1 MMCVRLCANV
11 SEAGCLANQ
20 SLASRAAIK
29 VNRCNPQSIR
39 ARSAMAALTDQEL
52 DRLRACSA
60 CPSCAPGVRNTLAAA
75 KATLANQWKR
85 SFTLAEA
92 ALEKGGH
99 SQLGYAPK
107 PRRI

>member
-1 MMCVRLCANV
+1 M

-20 SLASRAAIK
+20 SLASRAATK
-29 VNRCNPQSIR
+29 VSKCNPQSIR

-52 DRLRACSA
+52 DRLRACSG
-60 CPSCAPGVRNTLAAA
+60 CPCCAPGTRNTLAAA
-75 KATLANQWKR
+75 KTALAAQWKR
-85 SFTLAEA
+85 SFSLAEA

-99 SQLGYAPK
+99 SRLGYAPK